1 MQTRP
6 WLEKV
11 HRDVYMCV
19 CVYVERERKRT
30 EEGKGGSSVE
40 TKGREAEWKRWIE
53 TVPPYIGTPGG
64 FPPPARPATPTSRLE
79 AAVLRFSTFS
89 RFIPAASSLNRFP
102 GEIYGRGNNTGGRVC
117 ARHRERERERER
129 KRRRVTV
136 REPVTCI
143 PGTFAG
149 FFSTWLTASTSS
161 PSTFFTTIHHLPP
174 LHAPRKPRL
183 DYFGPVRALYISF
196 LRRLLAGELLVPW
209 DFMRT
214 AVEPVDGVSDRVI
227 RWRMSKSGD
236 KWRKRCMMFAR
247 LSAEFRCIIGGTVMC
262 FVFCLSYEGL
272 RVNTFTYNS
281 RF

>member
-1 MQTRP
+1 MRQ
-6 WLEKV
+6 
-11 HRDVYMCV
+11 
-19 CVYVERERKRT
+19 
-30 EEGKGGSSVE
+30 
-40 TKGREAEWKRWIE
+40 AQ
-53 TVPPYIGTPGG
+53 
-64 FPPPARPATPTSRLE
+64 
-79 AAVLRFSTFS
+79 
-89 RFIPAASSLNRFP
+89 
-102 GEIYGRGNNTGGRVC
+102 
-117 ARHRERERERER
+117 RERERERER

-214 AVEPVDGVSDRVI
+214 RETRWWGFRSGYSLEDEQKRWQRVEEEVYDVCAIVGGVSVHNRRNCD
-227 RWRMSKSGD
+227 
-236 KWRKRCMMFAR
+236 
-247 LSAEFRCIIGGTVMC
+247 
-262 FVFCLSYEGL
+262 VFCILLVVRRAES
-272 RVNTFTYNS
+272 
-281 RF
+281 